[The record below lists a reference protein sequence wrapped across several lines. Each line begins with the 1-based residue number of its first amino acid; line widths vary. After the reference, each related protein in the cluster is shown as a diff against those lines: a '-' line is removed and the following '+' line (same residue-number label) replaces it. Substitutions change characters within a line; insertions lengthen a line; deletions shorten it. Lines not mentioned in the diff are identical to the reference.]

1 MEKNAKVKRK
11 SDKKEEKKNEDIKKY
26 KKKTDKGKENSETKE
41 NGGKKHFQTAS
52 QHQLK
57 KKISSRKIQNK
68 TYQKEEN
75 DHQTMDL
82 GSDDTDEDEEDVVSE
97 EEDIKFVT
105 KKSNKLSKA
114 PKHIRSLFSEEANE
128 AEDETGSDGDETSD
142 EETDPITTGK
152 QKDIHG
158 RT

>member
-1 MEKNAKVKRK
+1 
-11 SDKKEEKKNEDIKKY
+11 
-26 KKKTDKGKENSETKE
+26 
-41 NGGKKHFQTAS
+41 
-52 QHQLK
+52 
-57 KKISSRKIQNK
+57 
-68 TYQKEEN
+68 
-75 DHQTMDL
+75 MDL

-158 RT
+158 RS